1 MAASGAGAAQP
12 KILPQQ
18 TLGEA
23 LAEAARLRDTINE
36 QNETINEQNETIVW
50 FGERMAS
57 MGEKVSAKVASAK
70 AAFLNARA
78 NPTYP
83 VAKKA
88 PVAKKKGTPPV
99 VKKATVP
106 RKAPPPVAK
115 PPPPVPE
122 KAPPPVPKKVAA
134 QRGIW
139 SPSPRRAKRPLPRPV
154 PKVPSVASG
163 APGAASGACGTGLEK
178 APKQSFWWQAS
189 LVESLGD
196 VFGDLPPPVS
206 RNAAG
211 HVLQP
216 NSPSVIP
223 MGPPPAVP
231 QQPDSP

>member
-18 TLGEA
+18 TLREA
-23 LAEAARLRDTINE
+23 LADAARLRERVARQRDTINE
-36 QNETINEQNETIVW
+36 QNETIEW

-57 MGEKVSAKVASAK
+57 MGAKVAKKLASAK

-78 NPTYP
+78 KPPVP

-88 PVAKKKGTPPV
+88 PLPKEAPPPV
-99 VKKATVP
+99 VQKATVP

-196 VFGDLPPPVS
+196 VFGDLPPPLS

-211 HVLQP
+211 HVIQP
-216 NSPSVIP
+216 NPPSVIP
-223 MGPPPAVP
+223 MGPAPAVP